1 MQSRGQERAR
11 AHPDS
16 GLTLEQTEGLR
27 RTLLKKRRALIEG
40 HAEHL
45 DSGRFSTEQIS
56 EPEEAA
62 AVDTTQ
68 STMIDLA
75 EAERRQLMLVDR
87 ALAKL
92 DAGMFGIS
100 EDSGEP
106 IGVDRLRAIPWATLS
121 AADQEER
128 ERDARTRSR

>member
-1 MQSRGQERAR
+1 MESRAKERAH

-16 GLTLEQTEGLR
+16 GLTGEQTEALR
-27 RTLLKKRRALIEG
+27 RTLLDKRRALVEG

-45 DSGRFSTEQIS
+45 DSGRFMTERVS

-75 EAERRQLMLVDR
+75 EVERRQLMLVDR

-92 DAGMFGIS
+92 DAGTFGVS

-106 IGVDRLRAIPWATLS
+106 IGIDRLRAIPWATLS

-128 ERDARTRSR
+128 EQEARTRSR